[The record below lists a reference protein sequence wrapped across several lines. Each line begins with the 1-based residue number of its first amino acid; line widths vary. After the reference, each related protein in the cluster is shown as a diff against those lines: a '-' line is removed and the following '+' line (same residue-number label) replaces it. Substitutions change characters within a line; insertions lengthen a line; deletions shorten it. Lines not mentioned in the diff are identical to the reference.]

1 MITALGNLFRGTLYQ
16 RVVHD
21 YVRHYRFRL
30 LGAAG
35 CMIVM
40 AAATAANANMM
51 QPVLDDIFLHKDT
64 ALLVMLP
71 LLLLVITFLSGLAD
85 YGQSYWLRYVGQRVV
100 SDMQGDL
107 FAHLLHADI
116 AEHQQ
121 HSSGKLI
128 SRLTND
134 IMLMRNTVSTVLTGF
149 VKESLSLI
157 FLVGVMFYQGWE
169 MAIGAFFV
177 LLFAVLPVLKLGR
190 RMRKVA
196 GSTQSRLSE
205 FTGQLDDIL
214 RGVRVVKAYVREE
227 HEAQRVR
234 DSINA
239 LFKLYAKAARIQ
251 IMSGPLLS
259 MLSGFAI
266 AGVIWYGGMQVV
278 QGHTSP
284 GAFFSFITAMLM
296 AFRPVKV
303 IAGLN
308 TQMQEGM
315 AAASRFYAVIDTKPQ
330 VHNRE
335 GAVPLTITRG
345 DIALEHLSFTY
356 PEADAGLFDVSLT
369 IPAGKSLALVGASG
383 GGKSTLMQL
392 LLRFYDPQAGRITM
406 DGHDIRNVTLA
417 SLRGNIALV
426 SQEVMLFDDSVYAN
440 ILYGRLDATRE
451 EVMDAATRAHAHE
464 FIMELP
470 DGYETQVGSQGLRLS
485 GGQRQRI
492 SIARAILKN
501 APILLLDEAT
511 SALDSASERY
521 VQHALESMMHTRT
534 TLVIAHRLSTI
545 RHADSI
551 VVLGEGR
558 IIEQGTHDQLLAR
571 GGAYSTLYQQ
581 QFATQE
587 AA

>member
-1 MITALGNLFRGTLYQ
+1 MGNLFDTMLRGTLYQ
-16 RVVHD
+16 RVVRD
-21 YVRHYRFRL
+21 YVRHYRMRL
-30 LGAAG
+30 FGAAA
-35 CMIVM
+35 CMMVM
-40 AAATAANANMM
+40 AATTAANAYMM
-51 QPVLDDIFLHKDT
+51 QPVLDDIFLKKD
-64 ALLVMLP
+64 AELLIALP
-71 LLLLVITFLSGLAD
+71 LLLLALTFLNGLAD
-85 YGQSYWLRYVGQRVV
+85 YGQSYWLRYTGQRVV

-205 FTGQLDDIL
+205 FTGQLDDTL

-227 HEAQRVR
+227 HEAARVR

-266 AGVIWYGGMQVV
+266 AGVIWYGGLQVLH
-278 QGHTSP
+278 GHTSP

-308 TQMQEGM
+308 TQMQEGL
-315 AAASRFYAVIDTKPQ
+315 AAAARFYAVIDTKPAIR
-330 VHNRE
+330 NRDD
-335 GAVPLTITRG
+335 AQPLNVTRG
-345 DIALEHLSFTY
+345 DIALEHLRFTY
-356 PEADAGLFDVSLT
+356 PNSQAGLFDISLR
-369 IPAGKSLALVGASG
+369 IAAGTSVALVGASG

-392 LLRFYDPQAGRITM
+392 LLRFYDPQAGRITI
-406 DGHDIRNVTLA
+406 DGQDIRHVTLT
-417 SLRGNIALV
+417 SLRSAMALV
-426 SQEVMLFDDSVYAN
+426 SQEVMLFDDTVYNN

-470 DGYETQVGSQGLRLS
+470 QGYDTQVGSQGLRLS

-511 SALDSASERY
+511 SALDTASEHH
-521 VQHALESMMHTRT
+521 VQEALESMMQART

-545 RHADSI
+545 RNVDSI
-551 VVLGEGR
+551 VVLGDGR
-558 IIEQGTHDQLLAR
+558 IVEQGTHAELLAR
-571 GGAYSTLYQQ
+571 DGVYKALYQQ
-581 QFATQE
+581 QFASQE